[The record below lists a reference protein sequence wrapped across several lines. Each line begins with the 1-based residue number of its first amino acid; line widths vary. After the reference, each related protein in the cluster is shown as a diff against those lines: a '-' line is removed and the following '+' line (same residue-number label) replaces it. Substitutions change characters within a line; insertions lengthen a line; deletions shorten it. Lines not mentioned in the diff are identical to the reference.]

1 MRACH
6 RYHLGLVD
14 TEGVSSGR
22 FKGTILSA
30 WHVALFPCIAVPRE
44 AQILA
49 VNCNEVWREHARAGF
64 AMHWCAAAAM
74 PVINVIVSARVCL
87 QGERTRCRHLTRKS
101 FGLLPPQ
108 LLPMRCAACMAMIDQ
123 RALSP
128 IGPLARS
135 QCVSSTSARRLKAAT
150 YSGLLL
156 SCCQAHASAL
166 ER

>member
-1 MRACH
+1 MHLSASCVRA
-6 RYHLGLVD
+6 YHSTPIWPVGTGD
-14 TEGVSSGR
+14 VSSDR
-22 FKGTILSA
+22 FKARILLA
-30 WHVALFPCIAVPRE
+30 WHVPFFLCIAMPRE
-44 AQILA
+44 AQVNA
-49 VNCNEVWREHARAGF
+49 VDYNEVWQEHARAGF

-74 PVINVIVSARVCL
+74 FVINVIVSARVCL
-87 QGERTRCRHLTRKS
+87 ERTRCRHLTQKYS
-101 FGLLPPQ
+101 GLLPPQ
-108 LLPMRCAACMAMIDQ
+108 LLPMHCAACMAMIDQ

-128 IGPLARS
+128 RS